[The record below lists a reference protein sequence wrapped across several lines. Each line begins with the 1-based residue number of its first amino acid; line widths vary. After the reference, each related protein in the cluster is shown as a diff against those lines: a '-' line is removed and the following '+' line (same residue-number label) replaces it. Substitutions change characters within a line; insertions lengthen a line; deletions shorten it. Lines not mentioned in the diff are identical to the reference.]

1 MKNKIL
7 YNILIGL
14 LTLLACLPLKVL
26 YILSDIGTVII
37 YYIVRY
43 RRKTVRHNLLLVFP
57 DKSIHEIKKM
67 EFKFYR
73 HFCDCII
80 ETVKLLHIS
89 DKEIDRRV
97 KLSNGSLIEQIAEQ
111 SPDCLVFRSLL

>member
-57 DKSIHEIKKM
+57 DN
-67 EFKFYR
+67 
-73 HFCDCII
+73 
-80 ETVKLLHIS
+80 
-89 DKEIDRRV
+89 
-97 KLSNGSLIEQIAEQ
+97 LSMK
-111 SPDCLVFRSLL
+111 